1 MKYTEEM
8 ILRSESGFCMPF
20 EERDKSVELSL
31 GYGKQKHP
39 VSGEE
44 FFHHGLD
51 FRAKNYLLSALA
63 TGVVAGIGSDSTHGI
78 YQVIRYGKYE
88 VTYSHLANVY
98 VNFGQPVKAG
108 MFVALSGDLL
118 HLEVKFNGEEI
129 DPIEFI
135 TMLYGNIKVMEQNG
149 SLVTPEFENFD
160 MTMPTDFDS
169 DKNEIEQLMMQF
181 LPTYMQDLHYGKYVL
196 PERTEQSLRNIFSV
210 SASKGYF
217 FESMP
222 SFSNPLG
229 IGQKAMP
236 LVCKV
241 QNLLIADFLN
251 YLALRHN
258 VYLSSMNDALKKKPM
273 TQP

>member
-39 VSGEE
+39 VTGEE

-108 MFVALSGDLL
+108 IFVALSGDLL

-169 DKNEIEQLMMQF
+169 DKNEIEQLMIQF